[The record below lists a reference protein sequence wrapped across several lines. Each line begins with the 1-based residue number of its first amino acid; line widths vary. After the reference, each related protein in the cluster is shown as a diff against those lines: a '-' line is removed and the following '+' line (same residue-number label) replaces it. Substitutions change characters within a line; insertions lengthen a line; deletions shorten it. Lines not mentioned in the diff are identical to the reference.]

1 MIHLME
7 TQVEQL
13 GGDRVR
19 LTIEVPAEDV
29 AHAVAHATSDLA
41 ASVKI
46 PGFRNGKVPTPVL
59 VQRIGK
65 ERLYTEAVESHIGNW
80 FWNAATQTRV
90 QPVEQPEYA
99 YELPETD
106 DASWRFTAEFPVQPK
121 PEPADWSQLEV
132 PKLEIEIPD
141 DAIQQQLEELQ
152 RIAAEVVPVDGRPAQ
167 DGDVAVVDLVADG
180 QAQRDLVVELGAG
193 RLIEEIEAATIG
205 LAVGEGRDVAY
216 ELADGSSRTVAI
228 TIKEIREKVL
238 SPLDDEIARTTS
250 EFATLEE
257 LRADIV
263 RRIREQ
269 LDEEIDGR
277 FRAAAVDE
285 LVNATDVRPGRL
297 VVEARTRE
305 LINNFVR
312 TLQSRGIDVAAY
324 FQLTG
329 QTPEALEQRLRG
341 EATLSVARELVLE
354 AVADKLGIEV
364 ADDDI
369 RSDLTQA
376 GETNEDVDAFFAEGG
391 ADQVRET
398 IRMRKALDRIAAEV
412 KTISE
417 DEAAERAKQEEA
429 RESIWTPEK
438 DRTPSETKLWTPAS
452 KD

>member
-1 MIHLME
+1 MTHLME

-13 GGDRVR
+13 DGDRVR

-29 AHAVAHATSDLA
+29 QHAVAHATSDLA
-41 ASVKI
+41 ATVKI
-46 PGFRNGKVPTPVL
+46 PGFRNGKVPPAVL

-65 ERLYTEAVESHIGNW
+65 QRVYSEAVESHIGSW
-80 FWNAATQTRV
+80 FWNAASQTRV

-106 DASWRFTAEFPVQPK
+106 AAAWRFTAEFPVQQK
-121 PEPADWSQLEV
+121 PDPADWRELEV

-141 DAIQQQLEELQ
+141 EAVRQQLEELQ
-152 RIAAEVVPVDGRPAQ
+152 RIAAEVVPVEGRPAQ
-167 DGDVAVVDLVADG
+167 EGDVVVVDLVTDG
-180 QAQRDLVVELGAG
+180 QAQRDLVVDLGAG
-193 RLIEEIEAATIG
+193 RLIEEIEAAIVG
-205 LAVGEGRDVAY
+205 LSAGESRDVAY
-216 ELADGSSRTVAI
+216 ELADGTHRTVAI
-228 TIKEIREKVL
+228 TVKEIREKVL
-238 SPLDDEIARTTS
+238 SPLDDAVARATS
-250 EFATLEE
+250 EFSTLEE
-257 LRADIV
+257 LRVDIV

-305 LINNFVR
+305 LINSFVR
-312 TLQSRGIDVAAY
+312 SLQSRGIDVAAY

-329 QTPEALEQRLRG
+329 QSPEALEQRLRA

-354 AVADKLGIEV
+354 AVADKLAIEV
-364 ADDDI
+364 SDDDI
-369 RSDLTQA
+369 RGDLKEA
-376 GETNEDVDAFFAEGG
+376 GEEEEDIDRFFSEGG
-391 ADQVRET
+391 ADRVRES

-417 DEAAERAKQEEA
+417 GQAAERAKQDEA

-438 DRTPSETKLWTPAS
+438 DRATSEKKLWTPAS

>member
-1 MIHLME
+1 ME

-13 GGDRVR
+13 DGDRVR

-29 AHAVAHATSDLA
+29 QHAVAHATSDLA
-41 ASVKI
+41 STVKI

-65 ERLYTEAVESHIGNW
+65 ERLYTEAVESHIGSW
-80 FWNAATQTRV
+80 FWSAASQKRV
-90 QPVEQPEYA
+90 QPVEQPEYS

-121 PEPADWSQLEV
+121 PDPADWRQLEV
-132 PKLEIEIPD
+132 PKLKIEIPD
-141 DAIQQQLEELQ
+141 EAVQQQLEELQ
-152 RIAAEVVPVDGRPAQ
+152 RIAAEVVPVEGRPAQ
-167 DGDVAVVDLVADG
+167 DGDVAIVDLVADG

-193 RLIEEIEAATIG
+193 RLIEEIEAGIAG
-205 LAVGEGRDVAY
+205 LGVGASHDVAY
-216 ELADGSSRTVAI
+216 ELADGTRRTVAI
-228 TIKEIREKVL
+228 TVKEIREKVL
-238 SPLDDEIARTTS
+238 APLDDDVARATS

-305 LINNFVR
+305 LINGFVR
-312 TLQSRGIDVAAY
+312 SLQSRGIDVAAY

-329 QTPEALEQRLRG
+329 QSPEELEQRLRA

-354 AVADKLGIEV
+354 AVADKLGIDV
-364 ADDDI
+364 SDDDI
-369 RSDLTQA
+369 RSDLKES
-376 GETNEDVDAFFAEGG
+376 GELEEDIDRFFAEGG
-391 ADQVRET
+391 ADGVRES
-398 IRMRKALDRIAAEV
+398 IRMRKALDRVVAEV

-417 DEAAERAKQEEA
+417 EEAAERAKQDEA

-438 DRTPSETKLWTPAS
+438 DRAASEKKLWTPAS
-452 KD
+452 KE